1 MENYIKRLVI
11 EPLERFYDN
20 VLQYLPNVI
29 SFLLILV
36 AGLIMGRLL
45 KVLFSYVF
53 RFIKI
58 DKFSDRSGIQGILGK
73 GGIREN
79 LSIVLSRLVGWVT
92 VFVFIIIAL
101 DVLEVPEVEHLLRTF
116 FLYLPNVFVSV
127 IILLS
132 GYLLGN
138 FLGRA
143 ALITAV
149 NSDIKKP
156 GVIGKLVKFGI
167 YVTAATMSLE
177 QLGIGRE
184 TIIIAFTIIFGGAVF
199 ALSLALG
206 LGGKD
211 MAREYLDRALRGKK
225 EETKKEDDIHHL

>member
-11 EPLERFYDN
+11 EPLDRFYDN

-36 AGLIMGRLL
+36 AGLILGRLL
-45 KVLFSYVF
+45 KVLSSYVF

-58 DKFSDRSGIQGILGK
+58 DKFSDRSGVQGILNK
-73 GGIREN
+73 GGIKEN

-116 FLYLPNVFVSV
+116 FLYLPNVFVAV

-167 YVTAATMSLE
+167 YVTATTMSLE

-184 TIIIAFTIIFGGAVF
+184 TIIIAFTIIFGGVVF

-225 EETKKEDDIHHL
+225 EEVRKEDDIHHL

>member
-1 MENYIKRLVI
+1 MERLFI
-11 EPLERFYDN
+11 EPLEKFSES

-29 SFLLILV
+29 SFLLLLV
-36 AGLIMGRLL
+36 AGLILAKFL
-45 KVLFSYVF
+45 KVFFAYVL

-58 DKFSDRSGIQGILGK
+58 DRFSERSGLRDVLLR
-73 GGIREN
+73 GGIRDN
-79 LSIVLSRLVGWVT
+79 LSIVLSRLIGWIT

-101 DVLEVPEVEHLLRTF
+101 DVLEVPEVQHLLGTF

-127 IILLS
+127 IIIFV
-132 GYLLGN
+132 GYILGN

-149 NSDIKKP
+149 NADVRMP
-156 GVIGKLVKFGI
+156 GMIGKLVKFGI
-167 YVTAATMSLE
+167 FVMAATMALE

-184 TIIIAFTIIFGGAVF
+184 TIIIAFTIIFGGVVF

-211 MAREYLDRALRGKK
+211 MAKDYLERAFKSGEDKPGKK
-225 EETKKEDDIHHL
+225 DDIQHL